1 MRLLVDARPIID
13 PARGGVGRVALAL
26 VNAYAETFAED
37 QIVCVT
43 TGSMRPELPKTLA
56 DRKNVTHLHIRIPN
70 KLWSTLCILGFVS
83 LTREAERRV
92 GKIDAAFFPN
102 LGFIGR
108 DEQGGHIGPPLRRTL
123 LLHDLSFL
131 IEPRWFTWKQRL
143 WHRALRADRMIR
155 SFPHLLAV
163 SETTKRDAIRLLNI
177 PEERITVIPIGPT
190 LVGAQFIAPIRHVG
204 MPTEGVM
211 NHAPTRYILALGGDD
226 PRKNIATAKVAVAL
240 LREDTMFKDIEL
252 LIPDTR
258 PTDEELASLYQNAAA
273 FLYPSWYEGYG
284 LPLHEAAQFG
294 TPCIASTSGALPE
307 TAPPG
312 TLFANPAKP
321 HHWVEALRIALT
333 SPRPVP
339 TTLNPSLWTQ
349 AAKILKSTITG

>member
-26 VNAYAETFAED
+26 VDAYAKTFLDD

-43 TGSMRPELPKTLA
+43 TGTKRPELPKTLA
-56 DRKNVTHLHIRIPN
+56 DRKNVTHLHLRIPN
-70 KLWSTLCILGFVS
+70 KLWSALSVLGVVS
-83 LTREAERRV
+83 LTRETERRV

-102 LGFIGR
+102 LGFIG
-108 DEQGGHIGPPLRRTL
+108 GVSTGHSIL

-143 WHRALRADRMIR
+143 WHRALRADKLIR
-155 SFPHLLAV
+155 SFPRLLAV
-163 SETTKRDAIRLLNI
+163 SETTKRDAVRLLNI
-177 PEERITVIPIGPT
+177 PEGRIAVIPIGPT
-190 LVGAQFIAPIRHVG
+190 LVGARPASPSG
-204 MPTEGVM
+204 MTTDVHADIPTGQGDAGV
-211 NHAPTRYILALGGDD
+211 APTRHVLALGGTD
-226 PRKNIATAKVAVAL
+226 PRKNIGTAKAAVDH
-240 LREDTMFKDIEL
+240 LRKDASFKDIKL
-252 LIPDTR
+252 LIPEKR

-294 TPCIASTSGALPE
+294 TPCVASTSGALPE
-307 TAPPG
+307 TAPQG
-312 TLFANPAKP
+312 TLFANPVKP

-333 SPRPVP
+333 SPRPNP
-339 TTLNPSLWTQ
+339 TTPDPSLWTE
-349 AAKILKSTITG
+349 AAKILRSTLIG